1 MEKNKDISA
10 SGKSTVYNLFHAQVI
25 RNHDAIAIEY
35 KNISLSY
42 GALDGRVRRLA
53 SVFEDYGVAQGDRV
67 AIISEN
73 RPEYI
78 VAELACAM
86 TGTIIACQ
94 NWRLSN
100 DELQHCISLVDPVL
114 IIVSARN
121 TSKIAK
127 LDIGDIQ
134 VINFDDTYSSLLERA
149 PQESQCPKID
159 PEDGMVILY
168 TSGTTG
174 LPKGALISHRAQIAR
189 MCAFR
194 LDSAITEQD
203 AFVAWTPMF
212 HMAST
217 DQLLSALMSGST
229 VVIID
234 GLQPDAITD
243 AAIRHKLGWLV
254 MLPGSIKPMIEHLK
268 RTKPKLKSIACIG
281 AMPDLVPRKEV
292 AELTALMDAPYLNSF
307 GATET
312 GLPPASATLLAPG
325 VTDYSLS
332 KRISSLCEVRLVDQD
347 GKEVNDGDPG
357 ELAIR
362 GPTVFSGYWN
372 APEINK
378 KDFSGGWFHMG
389 DLFRRNTDGTLDFVD
404 RAKYMIK
411 SGGENI
417 YPAEIERVLL
427 ADERISDAVVVRK
440 PDARWGEV
448 PVAFI
453 ARVDDHLTE
462 TEVETLC
469 RSKLAS
475 YKRPKEVRF
484 VALSDFPR
492 SATGKIQRHE
502 LESWL

>member
-1 MEKNKDISA
+1 MKNTRENLA
-10 SGKSTVYNLFHAQVI
+10 SGKSTVYSLFHAQVR
-25 RNHDAIAIEY
+25 RNRDAIAIEY
-35 KNISLSY
+35 KELALSY
-42 GALDGRVRRLA
+42 AALNEQVCRLA
-53 SVFEDYGVAQGDRV
+53 SVFADYGVTRGDRV
-67 AIISEN
+67 AIVSEN

-78 VAELACAM
+78 VAQLACGM
-86 TGTIIACQ
+86 TGAIIACQ
-94 NWRLSN
+94 NWRLSA

-114 IIVSARN
+114 IICSARHAN
-121 TSKIAK
+121 NLEK
-127 LDIGDIQ
+127 LDIGDLQI
-134 VINFDDTYSSLLERA
+134 INFDDTYTAMMERA
-149 PQESQCPKID
+149 AQAIPCANLD

-194 LDSAITEQD
+194 LDSEIHEQD

-217 DQLLSALMSGST
+217 DQILSALMSGST
-229 VVIID
+229 VIIID

-268 RTKPKLKSIACIG
+268 RTKPKLKSITCVG

-292 AELTALMDAPYLNSF
+292 AELTALMDSPYLNSF

-312 GLPPASATLLAPG
+312 GLPPASAALLAPG
-325 VTDYSLS
+325 VSDYSLS
-332 KRISSLCEVRLVDQD
+332 KRISSLCEIRLVDQD

-427 ADERISDAVVVRK
+427 ADERISDAVVIRK

-453 ARVDDHLTE
+453 ARIDERLTE

-469 RSKLAS
+469 RSKLAG